1 MHKSNISKDFGLRH
15 SLISTIWFLICQDK
29 YLGSMYAKQ
38 IVKKILQSLI
48 SSIKTQWI
56 PGRMDKNL
64 KTKLDSTFDELCRV
78 NI

>member
-1 MHKSNISKDFGLRH
+1 
-15 SLISTIWFLICQDK
+15 
-29 YLGSMYAKQ
+29 MYAKQ

-64 KTKLDSTFDELCRV
+64 KKKLDSTFDELCRV